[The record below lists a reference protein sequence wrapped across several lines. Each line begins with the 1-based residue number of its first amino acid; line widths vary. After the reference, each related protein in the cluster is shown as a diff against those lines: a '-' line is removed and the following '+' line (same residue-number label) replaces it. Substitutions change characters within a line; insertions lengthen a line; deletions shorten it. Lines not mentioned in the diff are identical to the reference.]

1 MPRTA
6 PAISLDPKT
15 RTTLNRWVQAPSTAQ
30 ARDCFGGGSGP
41 CEPADRLGSGAPSG
55 HGGKMAAVVCD
66 VRIGRVARCA
76 ALGAAAKTR
85 CRGGAESA
93 DLGLPAAGIAGTLD
107 GAHVG
112 AKGGSAAQHGSRDAG
127 RIAVTTTPHPN
138 LHLQSRPGV
147 RAEIIGH
154 RGVVFEPTGEC
165 LGAVCRR
172 KAWNSGA

>member
-1 MPRTA
+1 
-6 PAISLDPKT
+6 
-15 RTTLNRWVQAPSTAQ
+15 
-30 ARDCFGGGSGP
+30 
-41 CEPADRLGSGAPSG
+41 
-55 HGGKMAAVVCD
+55 MAAVVCD

-76 ALGAAAKTR
+76 ALGAAAETR
-85 CRGGAESA
+85 CRGVAESA